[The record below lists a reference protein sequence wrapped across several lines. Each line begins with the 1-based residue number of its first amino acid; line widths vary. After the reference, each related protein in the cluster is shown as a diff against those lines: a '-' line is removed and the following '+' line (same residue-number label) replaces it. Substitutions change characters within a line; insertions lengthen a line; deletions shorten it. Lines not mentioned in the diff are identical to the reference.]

1 MNKLVLFLFVSFGS
15 IAQSDRLS
23 ELIDE
28 RKILY
33 AEWNEALDKKSGF
46 FGKQNKDDLEEINTV
61 LKKIIKKDNEIIK
74 AIEDSKLN
82 QYGSLQEKFNQ
93 LIDEN
98 EQLSKQKNAMER
110 KLLVEKE
117 YQNAN
122 HSQIERAE
130 GDKILVGLLCLLFII
145 ITIVLFRNLSKTRK
159 KLRALEGI
167 IKNSKL

>member
-1 MNKLVLFLFVSFGS
+1 MYKLILFIFVSFGT
-15 IAQSDRLS
+15 IAQTDRLS
-23 ELIDE
+23 ELLEE

-33 AEWNEALDKKSGF
+33 AEWNQALDRKSGF
-46 FGKQNKDDLEEINTV
+46 FGKQNKDDLEDLNTV

-74 AIEDSKLN
+74 TIEDSKLN
-82 QYGSLQEKFNQ
+82 KYSSLQEKYNQ
-93 LIDEN
+93 LIEEN
-98 EQLSKQKNAMER
+98 EQLSRQKNGLEK

-130 GDKILVGLLCLLFII
+130 GDKILVGLLCLLFIFI
-145 ITIVLFRNLSKTRK
+145 IIVLFRNLSKTRK
-159 KLRALEGI
+159 KFKALEGI